1 MEVTLGPVCSDN
13 RATELFLEVIDMN
26 SLVIYGSRHGN
37 TRKLAEAIAVELG
50 KHTAAQLMPAEK
62 VPSILSPQT
71 DLVVVGG
78 PTEAH
83 QMTAPVGE
91 LFARLSKDALDG
103 KRAAAFDTRLRWPK
117 WLSGSAG
124 GGIVRELERAGARVL
139 APEVSF
145 FVTGQ
150 LPVLEPGELERAAA
164 WAASL
169 AARME
174 SKELVAAGL

>member
-1 MEVTLGPVCSDN
+1 
-13 RATELFLEVIDMN
+13 MN

-37 TRKLAEAIAVELG
+37 TRKLAEAIAGELR
-50 KHTAAQLMPAEK
+50 KHGTAQLMSAEK
-62 VPSILSPQT
+62 VPSILPEQT
-71 DLVVVGG
+71 ELVVVGG

-83 QMTAPVGE
+83 GMTQPMSE
-91 LFARLSKDALDG
+91 LFDRLGRGALNG
-103 KRAAAFDTRLRWPK
+103 VKAAAFDTRLRWPK

-124 GGIVRELERAGARVL
+124 GGIVKELELAGASML
-139 APEVSF
+139 SPEVSF
-145 FVTGQ
+145 FVGGQ

>member
-1 MEVTLGPVCSDN
+1 
-13 RATELFLEVIDMN
+13 MN

-37 TRKLAEAIAVELG
+37 TRKLAEAIAGELR
-50 KHTAAQLMPAEK
+50 KHGAAQLVSAEK
-62 VPSILSPQT
+62 VPSSLPEQP

-83 QMTAPVGE
+83 RMTVPVSE
-91 LFARLSKDALDG
+91 LFARLSQGALSG
-103 KRAAAFDTRLRWPK
+103 VKAAAFDTRLRWPK

-124 GGIVRELERAGARVL
+124 GGIVRELERAGASVL

-145 FVTGQ
+145 FVSGQ
-150 LPVLEPGELERAAA
+150 LPVLEPGEVERAAA

-169 AARME
+169 AAKME

>member
-1 MEVTLGPVCSDN
+1 MK
-13 RATELFLEVIDMN
+13 

-37 TRKLAEAIAVELG
+37 TRKLAETIAGELG
-50 KHTAAQLMPAEK
+50 RHGAAQLMSAEK
-62 VPSILSPQT
+62 VPSILPEKT

-83 QMTAPVGE
+83 RMTEPVSE
-91 LFARLSKDALDG
+91 LFAGLSKGALYG
-103 KRAAAFDTRLRWPK
+103 VKAAAFDTRLRWPK

-124 GGIVRELERAGARVL
+124 SGIVKALEQAGASVL
-139 APEVSF
+139 APEMSF
-145 FVTGQ
+145 FVGGQ

-174 SKELVAAGL
+174 SKEPVAAGL